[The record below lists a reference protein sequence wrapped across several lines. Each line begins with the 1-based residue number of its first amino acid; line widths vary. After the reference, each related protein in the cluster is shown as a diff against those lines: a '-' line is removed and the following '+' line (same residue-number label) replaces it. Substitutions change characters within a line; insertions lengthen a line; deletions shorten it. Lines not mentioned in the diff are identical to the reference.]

1 MAFIY
6 AFFYGIGWGIR
17 TPVMNALQ
25 GEYFGRASQGIIRG
39 WLQSVSIPFTIAA
52 PVLAGYAADVQGNYR
67 ITFMVISFVMLVGA
81 LLLLMASRPRPHI
94 H

>member
-1 MAFIY
+1 
-6 AFFYGIGWGIR
+6 
-17 TPVMNALQ
+17 MNALQ